1 MKEQPE
7 KRQSGKPDRPRK
19 TTAVSTVG
27 PEESLESMESEVDS
41 LTLHWCEKLQQT
53 FQLMKDQ
60 RPTIQKCLT
69 ERLKKLGIKPVSS
82 RC

>member
-7 KRQSGKPDRPRK
+7 KRQSGEADRPHE
-19 TTAVSTVG
+19 TTAMSTVG
-27 PEESLESMESEVDS
+27 PEESLESTESEVD
-41 LTLHWCEKLQQT
+41 WCEELLQM

-60 RPTIQKCLT
+60 RPIIQKCLT
-69 ERLKKLGIKPVSS
+69 ERLKNLGIKPVSS